1 MHTFMSNKADQRPIS
16 PYMLGPYYR
25 FQLTSLLS
33 ITSRITG
40 VILTVGTA
48 PLAIAWLVSLAL
60 GPEAFAGMR
69 GFLGS
74 WLGQLLL
81 FGSLFSIV
89 YHLLNGLRHLTWDMG
104 RGLELK
110 QIYTSGWIVGVSSV
124 VITLAIWGVAS

>member
-1 MHTFMSNKADQRPIS
+1 
-16 PYMLGPYYR
+16 MLGPYYR
-25 FQLTSLLS
+25 FQLTSFLS

-48 PLAIAWLVSLAL
+48 PLAIAWLVALAM
-60 GPEAFAGMR
+60 GPEAFASMQ

-89 YHLLNGLRHLTWDMG
+89 YHLLNGIRHLTWDTG

-110 QIYTSGWIVGVSSV
+110 QIYTSGWIVGISSV